1 MLPSTRTRFS
11 SEHTTTESP
20 RFEPQTAIAL
30 LDRLCSDDV
39 FRAQFSRNPLQAC
52 RQIGLAFDSMAQVP
66 PCLSTGKL
74 ASKEELSQARD
85 ALVNYLSSHRASM
98 TVVFTFEAG
107 HVHRIIQ

>member
-30 LDRLCSDDV
+30 LDRLCSQDV
-39 FRAQFSRNPLQAC
+39 FRAQFSRNPLQAS
-52 RQIGLAFDSMAQVP
+52 RQIGLAFDSLAQGP
-66 PCLSTGKL
+66 PWLSTGML

-85 ALVNYLSSHRASM
+85 ALVNYLSSHRAAM

>member
-1 MLPSTRTRFS
+1 
-11 SEHTTTESP
+11 
-20 RFEPQTAIAL
+20 
-30 LDRLCSDDV
+30 
-39 FRAQFSRNPLQAC
+39 FRAQFSKSPLRAC
-52 RQIGLAFDSMAQVP
+52 QQIGLAFDSMAQVP

-85 ALVNYLSSHRASM
+85 ALANYLSSHRAAM